1 MTLVEL
7 LMKSARQGDQLA
19 ADVLE
24 ELMEEGEP
32 VDELYIEAL
41 MSKATMVADATE
53 LVEMNK
59 KRR

>member
-1 MTLVEL
+1 
-7 LMKSARQGDQLA
+7 MKSARQGDQLA